1 MLGRLLNYN
10 GMPLSLAL
18 QNNLKEFYSMCDFA
32 QPGLLGTPAAFNRI
46 FAEAIV
52 AGSRP
57 NAEANEK
64 ALAESRTNEVRDYL

>member
-1 MLGRLLNYN
+1 
-10 GMPLSLAL
+10 
-18 QNNLKEFYSMCDFA
+18 MCDFV

-46 FAEAIV
+46 FGEAIV

-64 ALAESRTNEVRDYL
+64 ALAESRTNEVRDFL